1 MTAQLTDTGEIDM
14 ESVKDLK
21 LPPPD
26 THCLDD
32 EGSRPIDVWSYSPEL
47 VRQII
52 AADRALQDTRHREE
66 LAAADFTISN
76 LREAQGVPD

>member
-1 MTAQLTDTGEIDM
+1 MNELTDEQIRDILRSIDTGLYDGIRA
-14 ESVKDLK
+14 V
-21 LPPPD
+21 
-26 THCLDD
+26 
-32 EGSRPIDVWSYSPEL
+32 
-47 VRQII
+47 I